1 MESVIKTEPLGERT
15 LAFDCRT
22 KWNSLDPSASP
33 WQNGAKRSQ
42 QTMNEQTMT
51 HPMVGDPAPD
61 LAYKDFEGQPR
72 HLSMVWATG
81 PALVVWLRHL
91 G

>member
-1 MESVIKTEPLGERT
+1 
-15 LAFDCRT
+15 
-22 KWNSLDPSASP
+22 
-33 WQNGAKRSQ
+33 
-42 QTMNEQTMT
+42 MNEQTMT